1 MAEVPSHREC
11 TLGLV
16 VPERGISFMRIRTGI
31 SMSSWGKTF
40 EMESAHASL
49 LRWTLICHLG
59 PFREGFQ
66 NCLLAVSDF
75 SVPSSETL

>member
-1 MAEVPSHREC
+1 
-11 TLGLV
+11 
-16 VPERGISFMRIRTGI
+16 
-31 SMSSWGKTF
+31 MSSWGKTF